1 MITSDLDDEQARR
14 FAVGSSIESD
24 LAVAAVTER
33 IERGVRSFILPA
45 LVVEPPEGFVIVDDL
60 GANSTL
66 ITDAEEGSGRVW
78 VWPIMPPNEFSG
90 WTIEEWNEQYPEFQ
104 ISA

>member
-14 FAVGSSIESD
+14 FVVGSSIEND
-24 LAVAAVTER
+24 LAAAAVTAR
-33 IERGVRSFILPA
+33 IERGVMSFILPS
-45 LVVEPPEGFVIVDDL
+45 LEVEPPEGFVVIDDL
-60 GANSTL
+60 GTTSKL
-66 ITDAEEGSGRVW
+66 ITDPEEGSGRVW

-90 WTIEEWNEQYPEFQ
+90 WTIEEWNEQYPEHQ